1 MKKVFDLPI
10 LFWVMVK
17 ISRIIY
23 GFYMGHNQNLA
34 DTRWIG
40 GPLGQAIDLLPLI
53 MIQSFQSLVMFLN
66 Y

>member
-1 MKKVFDLPI
+1 
-10 LFWVMVK
+10 
-17 ISRIIY
+17 
-23 GFYMGHNQNLA
+23 MGHNQNLA
-34 DTRWIG
+34 YTRWIG